1 MQTAN
6 EFEHNDIR
14 KNNHKF
20 DKQVINHFNVRKL
33 IDINTSKSQIQ
44 FTHSTHCSQQEINYA
59 IFKFDRQ
66 HIYVSTRKEI
76 IVKQRFSI
84 RIKLWDT
91 HHVFRWNERF
101 IHTCMRLQHRICTC
115 SQRIA
120 RVNDYII
127 EDAFRIVHEVWR
139 RKLLSNR
146 WRISRVSNNI
156 KWVRSRKEFSINR
169 RRDRKSNTTSI
180 AKEIFIRYAEKTNHK
195 KHEEII
201 EMKIIRA
208 NIIQSQRAKNEIKL
222 SNDVTIY
229 ENKDIVNKI
238 LSTVT
243 KFNIWK
249 KHDISVVISSKN
261 HMSIILKSDWAD
273 KIKSN
278 KIYSLKSEERV
289 IVNEIFDNLHDKEKM
304 K

>member
-1 MQTAN
+1 
-6 EFEHNDIR
+6 
-14 KNNHKF
+14 
-20 DKQVINHFNVRKL
+20 
-33 IDINTSKSQIQ
+33 
-44 FTHSTHCSQQEINYA
+44 
-59 IFKFDRQ
+59 
-66 HIYVSTRKEI
+66 
-76 IVKQRFSI
+76 
-84 RIKLWDT
+84 
-91 HHVFRWNERF
+91 
-101 IHTCMRLQHRICTC
+101 
-115 SQRIA
+115 
-120 RVNDYII
+120 
-127 EDAFRIVHEVWR
+127 
-139 RKLLSNR
+139 
-146 WRISRVSNNI
+146 
-156 KWVRSRKEFSINR
+156 
-169 RRDRKSNTTSI
+169 
-180 AKEIFIRYAEKTNHK
+180 
-195 KHEEII
+195 
-201 EMKIIRA
+201 MKIIRA